1 MLQFFVYIWNTNSKV
16 FLPKKSNEMTQTNTS
31 SLPIITSERLT
42 LRSLVTEDQN
52 AIYELRSDKTIN
64 KFLDRQPCSS
74 IEQAKNFIEMIKEN
88 IEKGGTYY
96 WVITLSDTKE
106 VVGTICLFD
115 ISNEKKY
122 CEIGYELNP
131 KFQGKGIMQ
140 EAVKSVI
147 HFVFDSLNLN
157 MINAFT
163 HKENQKSTN
172 LLSKLNFVKT
182 DEIATENP
190 NLVKFVLTK

>member
-1 MLQFFVYIWNTNSKV
+1 
-16 FLPKKSNEMTQTNTS
+16 MTQNNTA
-31 SLPIITSERLT
+31 SLPIINSERLT
-42 LRSLVTEDQN
+42 LRSLATEDQN
-52 AIYELRSDKTIN
+52 AIYELRSNSEIN
-64 KFLDRQPCSS
+64 KYLDRQPCSS
-74 IEQAKNFIEMIKEN
+74 IEEAKSFIDRIKEN

-96 WVITLSDTKE
+96 WVITLSNSKK

-147 HFVFDSLNLN
+147 HFVFNSLKLN

-163 HKENQKSTN
+163 HKENQKSTH
-172 LLSKLNFVKT
+172 LLCKLDFVKT
-182 DEIATENP
+182 EEIAPENP

>member
-1 MLQFFVYIWNTNSKV
+1 
-16 FLPKKSNEMTQTNTS
+16 MTQHNHPT
-31 SLPIITSERLT
+31 LPTLLTERLK
-42 LRSLVTEDQN
+42 LRSLTIEDHQE
-52 AIYELRSDKTIN
+52 IYELRSNTEIN
-64 KFLDRQPCSS
+64 KYLDRQPCSS

-96 WVITLSDTKE
+96 WVITLSDSKE

-115 ISNEKKY
+115 ISNEKKC

-147 HFVFDSLNLN
+147 HFVFDSLKLN

-172 LLSKLNFVKT
+172 LLCKLDFVKT
-182 DEIATENP
+182 EEIAPENP